1 MSARDRTHHRSLA
14 LLGAPSSIG
23 VRPYDDGAIRC
34 LYQAPAAL
42 RALDLAA
49 RLGAHDLGDVAPPPY
64 EDSVRPPAAARNEAG
79 VASYSRALAHRV
91 AGALADGRFPVLLGG
106 DCSIVLGALLG
117 ARQAAGADVGLA
129 YVDGH
134 ADFATPSG
142 SFTGS
147 VASMC
152 LALAVGRGDS
162 PLARLAAGGPLAQ
175 PRDVALIG
183 RRDVGAVPSDDAAL
197 SALRILD
204 IPADAVRARG
214 TDAVAGAALQRLTRP
229 ELGGFWI
236 HLDADVLDPAVM
248 FAVDSP
254 DPGGLALDTI
264 GALLAA
270 MVRHPRALGL
280 QLTIYDPG
288 LDPDGA
294 CAARL
299 VTLLETVLAVGPRA
313 GASS

>member
-1 MSARDRTHHRSLA
+1 MFVSVLHRPIA

-23 VRPYDDGAIRC
+23 IRPYDDGGSRQ
-34 LYQAPAAL
+34 LYRAPATL
-42 RALDLAA
+42 RALGLAA
-49 RLGAHDLGDVAPPPY
+49 RLGAEDVGDVEPPPY
-64 EDSVRPPAAARNEAG
+64 EDFVRPPGGARNEAAL
-79 VASYSRALAHRV
+79 VRYSTDLAERV
-91 AGALADGRFPVLLGG
+91 AGAVVGGLFPVVLGG